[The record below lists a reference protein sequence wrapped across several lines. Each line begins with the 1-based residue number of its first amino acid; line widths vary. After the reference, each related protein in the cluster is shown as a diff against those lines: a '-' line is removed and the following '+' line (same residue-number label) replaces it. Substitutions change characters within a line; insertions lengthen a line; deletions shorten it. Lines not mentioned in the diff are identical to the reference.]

1 MVSNLSWPSSKNLL
15 KGFDSICSN
24 IILWTDGCSLDATLF
39 SLTLLYNP
47 VKCNSNY
54 WKDLSGGSDAHWL
67 TKFCFTWSS

>member
-1 MVSNLSWPSSKNLL
+1 MYLAWSGCLKAILMVSNLSWPSSKNLL

-47 VKCNSNY
+47 VK
-54 WKDLSGGSDAHWL
+54 
-67 TKFCFTWSS
+67 